1 MRAFGAVLLA
11 AAGLAAGL
19 ERAYALRRRAVLIA
33 ALASALELLRG
44 EIARLAPVDEA
55 AGRLARSGPEAA
67 RGFFTLFSAGL
78 SALGEK
84 EVSEI
89 WDSAAR
95 TLPLSEAEREAL
107 AAAGRSL
114 GRYGAEEQAAAISRS
129 VAALSRFAEEARA
142 RAESGQRLYAG
153 AGLAL
158 GLIAAIMLY

>member
-1 MRAFGAVLLA
+1 MLA

-33 ALASALELLRG
+33 ALASALELLR
-44 EIARLAPVDEA
+44 
-55 AGRLARSGPEAA
+55 GRLARSGPEAA

-114 GRYGAEEQAAAISRS
+114 GRYGAEEQEAAISRS

-142 RAESGQRLYAG
+142 RAESGQRGG
-153 AGLAL
+153 ARPRADRGDHAL
-158 GLIAAIMLY
+158 LRIGERTCR